1 MRSILQISGMTCEGC
16 KSSVENKLSSLDG
29 VDNVKVDLARG
40 QAVIYSKNPVSLS
53 LIKETL
59 PPKYSLINEA
69 DINLATHGDDVTI
82 KASKI
87 KQLKP
92 LFIILGYIFIAS
104 ILLNYKNW
112 NSSNAMLDFI
122 GLFYIVFSFF
132 KIIDIKGFSMS
143 FRTYDP
149 IAKQAPIYGYIYPFI
164 EVILGMMF
172 LIRVEVNIA
181 LILTVII
188 LGITTIGVTQ
198 TLINKRSIKCACLGT
213 TLNLPMTEATLIENA
228 LMIIMAFSLIFL

>member
-1 MRSILQISGMTCEGC
+1 MKSVLQISGMTCEGC
-16 KSSVENKLSSLDG
+16 KSSVEGKLGSLDG
-29 VDNVKVDLARG
+29 VDNVQVDLARG
-40 QAVIYSKNPVSLS
+40 EAVIYSKNPVSFS

-59 PPKYSLINEA
+59 PPKFSLINEEGVNL
-69 DINLATHGDDVTI
+69 DINGDLTV
-82 KASKI
+82 KESKI

-112 NSSNAMLDFI
+112 NSSNAMLDFM

-132 KIIDIKGFSMS
+132 KILDIKGFSMS
-143 FRTYDP
+143 FRMYDP
-149 IAKQAPIYGYIYPFI
+149 LAKKAPIYGYIYPFI

-172 LIRVEVNIA
+172 LIRYEVNTA
-181 LILTVII
+181 LILTVIV
-188 LGITTIGVTQ
+188 LGITSIGVTQ

-213 TLNLPMTEATLIENA
+213 TLNLPMTEATFIENA
-228 LMIIMAFSLIFL
+228 IMIIMAFLLLI

>member
-1 MRSILQISGMTCEGC
+1 MKSTLKISGMTCEGC
-16 KSSVENKLSSLDG
+16 RSSVTDKLGSLDG
-29 VDNVKVDLARG
+29 VDDVQVDLSRG

-59 PPKYSLINEA
+59 PPKYSLINEEG
-69 DINLATHGDDVTI
+69 INLDTHGDVTL
-82 KASKI
+82 KESKI

-112 NSSNAMLDFI
+112 NSSNAMLDFM
-122 GLFYIVFSFF
+122 GLFYIIFSFF
-132 KIIDIKGFSMS
+132 KILDIKGFSMS
-143 FRTYDP
+143 FRMYDP
-149 IAKQAPIYGYIYPFI
+149 LAKQAPIYGYIYPFI

-172 LIRVEVNIA
+172 LIRYEVNIA
-181 LILTVII
+181 LVLTLIV

-198 TLINKRSIKCACLGT
+198 TLLNKRSIKCACLGT
-213 TLNLPMTEATLIENA
+213 TLNLPMTEATFIENA
-228 LMIIMAFSLIFL
+228 LMIIMAFSLIFS

>member
-1 MRSILQISGMTCEGC
+1 MKSILQISGMTCEGC
-16 KSSVENKLSSLDG
+16 RSSVKNKLSTLDG
-29 VDNVKVDLARG
+29 VDKVQVDLTKG
-40 QAVIYSKNPVSLS
+40 QAVIYSKNPVSLL

-59 PPKYSLINEA
+59 PSKYSLIKEEN
-69 DINLATHGDDVTI
+69 INLDTHGDITI

-112 NSSNAMLDFI
+112 NSSNAMLDFM
-122 GLFYIVFSFF
+122 GLFYIIFSFF
-132 KIIDIKGFSMS
+132 KILDIKGFSMS
-143 FRTYDP
+143 FRMYDP
-149 IAKQAPIYGYIYPFI
+149 LAKQAPIYGYIYPFI

-172 LIRVEVNIA
+172 LIRFEVNTA
-181 LILTVII
+181 LILTVIV

-198 TLINKRSIKCACLGT
+198 TLISKRSIKCACLGT
-213 TLNLPMTEATLIENA
+213 TLNLPMTEATFIENA
-228 LMIIMAFSLIFL
+228 LMIIMAFSLIFS